1 MSRDQI
7 HAVLMPKWG
16 LAMHEGTI
24 ADWHVGEGDE
34 IAEGAP
40 LCDIETNK
48 IANEFEA
55 PCGGRVVR
63 LLKAVND
70 MASVGEV
77 IAVIAQG
84 DALEAD
90 IDALIAEHAAAARE
104 AEDEAA
110 GGPRQVE
117 TRAGPIACL
126 EAGPE
131 DASATVLLLHG
142 FGGDHGNWDLLMG
155 ALPDDL
161 RIVAPDLP
169 GHGGSTREVGDGSAK
184 AMARA
189 VSALM
194 DALPLERVHL
204 VAHSFGATVAAA
216 VAAGAPER
224 IASLCVI
231 APPALGARVNRDY
244 VEGFVAAR
252 RKKDMRPVMEMLF
265 SDPEM
270 VSRSMVNETIAQY
283 REPEARAA
291 ITAIGKALLA
301 APRSDMGRDLKAL
314 SGLGGL
320 VIWGDADR
328 VVPMPDGLADAAGD
342 RLVVIAGAGHMPHAE
357 KPEEVARHIAGQI
370 ASRSRP

>member
-1 MSRDQI
+1 MSRDHI

-24 ADWHVGEGDE
+24 ADWHIGEGDE
-34 IAEGAP
+34 IEEGAP

-55 PCGGRVVR
+55 PYGGRVVR

-84 DALEAD
+84 EASEAD
-90 IDALIAEHAAAARE
+90 IDALVAEHAASNQE
-104 AEDEAA
+104 DDDEAA
-110 GGPRQVE
+110 GGPREIE

-131 DASATVLLLHG
+131 DASATVFLLHG

-155 ALPDDL
+155 TLPDNL
-161 RIVAPDLP
+161 RFVVPDLP

-184 AMARA
+184 AMAKA
-189 VSALM
+189 VNALM
-194 DALPLERVHL
+194 DALSLEKVHV
-204 VAHSFGATVAAA
+204 VAHSFGANVAAA
-216 VAAGAPER
+216 VAAGAPKR

-231 APPALGARVNRDY
+231 APPALGASVNRDY
-244 VEGFVAAR
+244 VEGFIAAR

-283 REPEARAA
+283 REPEAREA
-291 ITAIGKALLA
+291 ITTIGNALLDM
-301 APRSDMGRDLKAL
+301 PRTDMESNLKAL
-314 SGLGGL
+314 SGLDAL
-320 VIWGDADR
+320 ILWGDADA
-328 VVPMPDGLADAAGD
+328 VVTMPAGLAEAAGD
-342 RLVVIAGAGHMPHAE
+342 RLVVIEGAGHMPHAE
-357 KPEEVARHIAGQI
+357 KPEEVATLVARQI
-370 ASRSRP
+370 ER